1 MLTAASRVVGKYDLL
16 QNVSIY
22 SRQTDRILR
31 VDSSNDL
38 LNSFDG
44 KFYIVR
50 ILVIVLKVY
59 GYETCVKITGN

>member
-22 SRQTDRILR
+22 SRQTDRISR
-31 VDSSNDL
+31 VDSSNDF
-38 LNSFDG
+38 LNSFAG

-50 ILVIVLKVY
+50 ILVIVLKV
-59 GYETCVKITGN
+59 

>member
-1 MLTAASRVVGKYDLL
+1 MVGKYDLL

-50 ILVIVLKVY
+50 ILVIVLKV
-59 GYETCVKITGN
+59 